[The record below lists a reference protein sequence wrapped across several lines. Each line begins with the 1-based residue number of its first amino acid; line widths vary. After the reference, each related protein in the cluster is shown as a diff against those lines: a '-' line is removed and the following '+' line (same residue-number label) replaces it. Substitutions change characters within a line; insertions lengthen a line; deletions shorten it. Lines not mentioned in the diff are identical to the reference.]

1 MTKMKQNSVLLH
13 PSTLVR
19 DLDIRQLIFKK
30 KYTAIIISIYSQYAL
45 PKTKMWQSITT
56 LYTAVGTEMKNEK
69 YRRVATRTG

>member
-30 KYTAIIISIYSQYAL
+30 KYTAIIISIYSQYAP